1 MKTSSEPASRMP
13 YDVPLRHI
21 IVTMLEPST
30 CSAHIAVDF
39 AAAMAR
45 FRKNRWFP
53 DRYCADGHPSGV
65 RQRRELRKQVA
76 DQQVGRAL
84 GPHVHVVADLN
95 ALRGQGEEVDR
106 AGRVQ
111 DLAQHRPGDVAQE
124 LAAWRWPPAS
134 HVRTRRSPPVPG

>member
-21 IVTMLEPST
+21 MVTMLEPST

-53 DRYCADGHPSGV
+53 DRYCAIGTRPSSGSAASCGSRLRIIRVVVPCV
-65 RQRRELRKQVA
+65 RMCT
-76 DQQVGRAL
+76 
-84 GPHVHVVADLN
+84 
-95 ALRGQGEEVDR
+95 
-106 AGRVQ
+106 
-111 DLAQHRPGDVAQE
+111 
-124 LAAWRWPPAS
+124 S
-134 HVRTRRSPPVPG
+134 SPI